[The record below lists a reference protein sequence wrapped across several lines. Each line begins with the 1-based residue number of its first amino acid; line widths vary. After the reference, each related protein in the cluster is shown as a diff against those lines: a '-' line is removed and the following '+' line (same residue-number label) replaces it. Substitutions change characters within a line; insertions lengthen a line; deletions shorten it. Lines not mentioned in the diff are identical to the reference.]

1 MSTIEAFRA
10 TFPDA
15 PGYLDFA
22 SFGPL
27 SKTVREE
34 ILADVELLGTGRPSS
49 IDHVRARVGEAKAAV
64 ADLLGVAA
72 DEVTLHPSTSHG
84 LMHAFYGFEGAVLAS
99 SAEFPSIPTL
109 LARATDAFGRATPRW
124 MTPRDGHVTPE
135 LVTEHL
141 DDDVQALAVSA
152 VDSRTGFR
160 VDLRGLREAIGGDRL
175 LIVDDTQGFG
185 AVTSVYDA
193 ADVVC
198 GHAYKWLRAGRGT
211 GFAWFSQRARDRIRP
226 VVSGH
231 AATEGGLVFD
241 QVPAPVAGSGAYQV
255 SQPDW
260 LAAGRLAVAA
270 REVAATGV
278 AEIERELT
286 ARADRVLEIADAH
299 EIPVITPREPQRR
312 AGIVALAPRPE
323 DVAAL
328 GAALAN
334 RGVAFTSRSDLIRI
348 APHVGTGEETFGLL
362 DEALADFA
370 QKRLW

>member
-1 MSTIEAFRA
+1 
-10 TFPDA
+10 
-15 PGYLDFA
+15 
-22 SFGPL
+22 
-27 SKTVREE
+27 
-34 ILADVELLGTGRPSS
+34 
-49 IDHVRARVGEAKAAV
+49 
-64 ADLLGVAA
+64 
-72 DEVTLHPSTSHG
+72 
-84 LMHAFYGFEGAVLAS
+84 MHAFYGLEGAVLAS

-109 LARATDAFGRATPRW
+109 LARAADAFGRATPRW

-185 AVTSVYDA
+185 AVTSDYDA